1 MKACAFV
8 AALVACATSS
18 SAFVPPLQSSSLTFS
33 NPRAGLEAASAATA
47 ASGAAGKPMARGGV
61 SGITM
66 KRKGKPNTNIA
77 QRGSFN
83 QMQQQEMQYQEQ
95 RKAMQSGMPS
105 FQIYVRTKVNNM
117 WYPCGLMQGDDKA
130 KATVDAM
137 MSGLLK
143 DVSKYSLEKGVATS
157 VLSNRKDLVRQVSTA
172 YPQIAGKELTFGFK
186 IIYAELEDKL
196 GKQEVTEITKDM
208 TMGPLDAFKKKMGF

>member
-18 SAFVPPLQSSSLTFS
+18 SAFVAPLQSSSLTFS
-33 NPRAGLEAASAATA
+33 SPRAIACVCSLGRSPRTA
-47 ASGAAGKPMARGGV
+47 APQGV
-61 SGITM
+61 SGLSM
-66 KRKGKPNTNIA
+66 KRKGKPNSDIA

-83 QMQQQEMQYQEQ
+83 QMQQQQEMQYQQQ
-95 RKAMQSGMPS
+95 RKAMESGLPS

-117 WYPCGLMQGDDKA
+117 WYPCGLLQGDEKA

-157 VLSNRKDLVRQVSTA
+157 VLTNRKDLVRQVSSA

-186 IIYAELEDKL
+186 IIYADLEAKM
-196 GKQEVTEITKDM
+196 GKQEVTEINKDM
-208 TMGPLDAFKKKMGF
+208 TMGPLDAFKKKLGF

>member
-1 MKACAFV
+1 MMKACAFV
-8 AALVACATSS
+8 AAFVACVAPS
-18 SAFVPPLQSSSLTFS
+18 SAFVVPLQSSLTFS
-33 NPRAGLEAASAATA
+33 SPRSSLAAAAAATA
-47 ASGAAGKPMARGGV
+47 ATTAPPARRGV
-61 SGITM
+61 SGISM
-66 KRKGKPNTNIA
+66 KRKGKPNSDIS

-83 QMQQQEMQYQEQ
+83 QMQQQDMQYQEQ
-95 RKAMQSGMPS
+95 RKAIKSGMPS
-105 FQIYVRTKVNNM
+105 FQIYARTKVNNM

-143 DVSKYSLEKGVATS
+143 DVSKYSLEKGIASS
-157 VLSNRKDLVRQVSTA
+157 VLSNRKDLVRQVNQA

-186 IIYAELEDKL
+186 VIYADLEAKL
-196 GKQEVTEITKDM
+196 GKQEITEITKDM

>member
-1 MKACAFV
+1 MKACAFI
-8 AALVACATSS
+8 AALVACATKSL
-18 SAFVPPLQSSSLTFS
+18 AFVAPLQSSTLTFS
-33 NPRAGLEAASAATA
+33 SPRSSLAAAATA
-47 ASGAAGKPMARGGV
+47 TSPAPAARQGV
-61 SGITM
+61 SGISM

-83 QMQQQEMQYQEQ
+83 QMQQQDMQYQEQ

-137 MSGLLK
+137 ISGLLK
-143 DVSKYSLEKGVATS
+143 DVSKYSLEKGVASS
-157 VLSNRKDLVRQVSTA
+157 VLANRKDLIRQVSSA

-186 IIYAELEDKL
+186 VIYADLEAKM

-208 TMGPLDAFKKKMGF
+208 TLGPLDAFKKKMGF

>member
-1 MKACAFV
+1 MKACALI
-8 AALVACATSS
+8 AALLACATSS
-18 SAFVPPLQSSSLTFS
+18 SAFVAPLQSSSLTRSSPRS
-33 NPRAGLEAASAATA
+33 NLAAASAAAAAASAATR
-47 ASGAAGKPMARGGV
+47 PARGGV
-61 SGITM
+61 SGVSM

-83 QMQQQEMQYQEQ
+83 QMQQQDMQYQEQ
-95 RKAMQSGMPS
+95 RKALQSGMPS

-157 VLSNRKDLVRQVSTA
+157 VLSNRKDLVRQVSSA

-186 IIYAELEDKL
+186 IIYADLEEKL

-208 TMGPLDAFKKKMGF
+208 TMGPLDALKKKMGF